1 MPEHLIDV
9 AGWWAEFNPAPA
21 NPSTGRKPNLNEE
34 HPTPCVVP
42 YTDDGYEI
50 MARLGE
56 MADREYKVAMKRRD
70 YVRATI
76 WTRAFETAGRLAL
89 VYACSKDYRTPRID
103 PEAAAWATQFAEHL
117 TRRMLFMAKSY
128 VADNPFHADCL
139 KLKRILRMHPDH
151 TASHSRVLKRMKM
164 DARSFRM
171 LVETLVEQGD
181 VKVLPEGRVAGSRGC
196 RYVLQ
201 RG

>member
-89 VYACSKDYRTPRID
+89 VYACSKDYRLSQPADRPRCGGMGSPICRAPD
-103 PEAAAWATQFAEHL
+103 PPNAVHGQ
-117 TRRMLFMAKSY
+117 
-128 VADNPFHADCL
+128 V
-139 KLKRILRMHPDH
+139 LR
-151 TASHSRVLKRMKM
+151 S
-164 DARSFRM
+164 
-171 LVETLVEQGD
+171 
-181 VKVLPEGRVAGSRGC
+181 
-196 RYVLQ
+196 
-201 RG
+201 